1 MKQKVLIIGGAGFIG
16 HNLSIYLKKK
26 KFDVTIVDNFAV
38 NNLISLRKKK
48 TFKLK
53 KFYLSLLNER
63 YDLLKKNKIK
73 IIKLDVR
80 KYNEISKVIDKINP
94 QYIFHLAAVAHANVS
109 NKDPY
114 STFDNS
120 LRTLENTLD
129 ASRNLKNL
137 KRFIFLSSSM
147 IYGNFKKKEADETTI
162 CDPLGIYGALKY
174 GAEKLVIG
182 YNQVFKLPY
191 TIVRPSALYGERCI
205 SGRVLQIFIES
216 TFKGEKLK
224 IFGDGKEFLDFTYID
239 DFVHGLYLIIK
250 NKGSLN
256 VIFNITYGKSRSLI
270 EAVNIISKI
279 IPNLEKEYIPRD
291 KNMPFRGTLSI
302 KKARKKIGYKP
313 KYNLEKGL
321 KKLINYYN
329 KKFILNT

>member
-26 KFDVTIVDNFAV
+26 KIDVTIIDNFAV
-38 NNLISLRKKK
+38 NNFISLQKGKK
-48 TFKLK
+48 FKLK

-63 YDLLKKNKIK
+63 IKLLKKNKIK
-73 IIKLDVR
+73 IIKLDAR
-80 KYNEISKVIDKINP
+80 RYHKISKVIDKIKPN
-94 QYIFHLAAVAHANVS
+94 YIFHLAAVAHANVS
-109 NKDPY
+109 NKDPF

-120 LRTLENTLD
+120 LRTLENALD

-147 IYGNFKKKEADETTI
+147 IYGNFKKKEVDETAI

-174 GAEKLVIG
+174 GAEKLIIG
-182 YNQVFKLPY
+182 YNQIFKLPY

-216 TFKGEKLK
+216 AFQGKKLK

-239 DFVHGLYLIIK
+239 DFIHGLYLITK

-256 VIFNITYGKSRSLI
+256 EIFNITYGKSRSLI
-270 EAVNIISKI
+270 EAVKILSNIMTNIQT
-279 IPNLEKEYIPRD
+279 EHIPRD

-302 KKARKKIGYKP
+302 SKAQKKLGYKP

-321 KKLINYYN
+321 KKLIGYYN
-329 KKFILNT
+329 KKFF